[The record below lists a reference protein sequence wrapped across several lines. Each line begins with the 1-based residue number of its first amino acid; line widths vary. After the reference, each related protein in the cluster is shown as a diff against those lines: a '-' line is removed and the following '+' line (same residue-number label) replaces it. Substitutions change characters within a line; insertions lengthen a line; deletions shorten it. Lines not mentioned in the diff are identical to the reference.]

1 MEFTID
7 KFAEIVINY
16 NKLNKLVRKYI
27 HRFIIK
33 DLDTAFGTEWTITK
47 WVLSK
52 DLTKIK
58 VTVVD
63 MNYAEG
69 QEVMEIP
76 TDKIIEFI
84 KKEGGLVNENN

>member
-1 MEFTID
+1 MEFTVD

-16 NKLNKLVRKYI
+16 NKLNKLFRKYI
-27 HRFIIK
+27 HSFVAK
-33 DLDTAFGTEWTITK
+33 DLRDAFDTDWIIGK

-58 VTVVD
+58 VTMVD
-63 MNYAEG
+63 ANYSDG
-69 QEVMEIP
+69 QEVVEIP

-84 KKEGGLVNENN
+84 KKEGLEL

>member
-1 MEFTID
+1 MELTID
-7 KFAEIVINY
+7 KFAEIVTNY
-16 NKLNKLVRKYI
+16 NKLNKLVCKYI
-27 HRFIIK
+27 HRFVIK
-33 DLDTAFGTEWTITK
+33 DLNTSFGPEWAVTK

-63 MNYAEG
+63 MNYTEG
-69 QEVMEIP
+69 QEVMEIS

-84 KKEGGLVNENN
+84 KKEGFEV

>member
-1 MEFTID
+1 MEFTVD

-27 HRFIIK
+27 HRFVAK
-33 DLDTAFGTEWTITK
+33 DLRDAFDTDWIIGK

-58 VTVVD
+58 VTMVD
-63 MNYAEG
+63 ANYSDG
-69 QEVMEIP
+69 QEVVEIP

-84 KKEGGLVNENN
+84 KKEGLEL

>member
-16 NKLNKLVRKYI
+16 NKLNKLVHRYI
-27 HRFIIK
+27 YRFVAK
-33 DLDTAFGTEWTITK
+33 DLRDAFDTEWVVAK

-63 MNYAEG
+63 ANYSDG
-69 QEVMEIP
+69 QEVMEVP
-76 TDKIIEFI
+76 TDKLIEFI
-84 KKEGGLVNENN
+84 KKEGFEI

>member
-1 MEFTID
+1 MEFTVD
-7 KFAEIVINY
+7 KFADIVISY

-27 HRFIIK
+27 HRFVAK
-33 DLDTAFGTEWTITK
+33 DLRDAFDTDWIIGK

-58 VTVVD
+58 VTMVD
-63 MNYAEG
+63 ANYSEG

-84 KKEGGLVNENN
+84 KEEGFEL

>member
-1 MEFTID
+1 MEFTVD

-27 HRFIIK
+27 HRFVAK
-33 DLDTAFGTEWTITK
+33 DLRDAFDTDWIIGK

-58 VTVVD
+58 VTMVD
-63 MNYAEG
+63 ANYSDE
-69 QEVMEIP
+69 QEVVEIP

-84 KKEGGLVNENN
+84 KKEGFEL